1 MGHKEVIMLAESDLR
16 ELVAFTPGNEP
27 VLSVYLD
34 TEPTSGNAD
43 VCQLRLRNMLKA
55 INLPED
61 ASAVERYISL
71 EYKWSGRGVAVFSS
85 VSRQFFRAYSL
96 ALPVRD
102 LYHVGDRPSVQPLLD
117 LIDNYGGYGIVLLDK
132 QGARLFNFHL
142 GELREEEDVQGEQVK
157 HVKDGSAIRRRSS
170 ADSQKGAMDETIE
183 RNLREVV
190 DSAVRFF
197 EEKHVRRVVIGG
209 TDDNVAAFRSL
220 LPKTWQSLVIG
231 SFAASKNA
239 PRSEVLQHTLKIGLE
254 AEYYNEARLVENL
267 VAASTRGEGAVMGL
281 GDALLAVNNTRV
293 KTLVLV
299 ENFHLAGYRCDS
311 CGHLSNNPRMTC
323 ADCDGPIYKY
333 PDVVELAISEVLHHG
348 GAVQIIH
355 PHDAFIRAGS
365 IGAVLRY

>member
-1 MGHKEVIMLAESDLR
+1 MLAESDLR

-142 GELREEEDVQGEQVK
+142 GELREEEDVQGEQVRGFQEK
-157 HVKDGSAIRRRSS
+157 PLGDGGWINGGFFVLEPAVLDYIAGDGTTWENEPMRRLAEDGQLMSHLHRGFW
-170 ADSQKGAMDETIE
+170 QPMDT
-183 RNLREVV
+183 LR
-190 DSAVRFF
+190 DRM
-197 EEKHVRRVVIGG
+197 
-209 TDDNVAAFRSL
+209 L
-220 LPKTWQSLVIG
+220 
-231 SFAASKNA
+231 
-239 PRSEVLQHTLKIGLE
+239 LE
-254 AEYYNEARLVENL
+254 AHWKNGEAAWQLWR
-267 VAASTRGEGAVMGL
+267 
-281 GDALLAVNNTRV
+281 
-293 KTLVLV
+293 
-299 ENFHLAGYRCDS
+299 
-311 CGHLSNNPRMTC
+311 
-323 ADCDGPIYKY
+323 
-333 PDVVELAISEVLHHG
+333 
-348 GAVQIIH
+348 
-355 PHDAFIRAGS
+355 
-365 IGAVLRY
+365 